1 MGKGGFPYNRSRPL
15 WRDLRD
21 QQAKSF
27 TVFFFL
33 KNFMQ
38 KRQYIGAV
46 LAEASPVGFP
56 TIYSPRAALLGNLS
70 GSTV

>member
-27 TVFFFL
+27 TVFFF
-33 KNFMQ
+33 K
-38 KRQYIGAV
+38 KISCRSV
-46 LAEASPVGFP
+46 
-56 TIYSPRAALLGNLS
+56 
-70 GSTV
+70 ST

>member
-1 MGKGGFPYNRSRPL
+1 
-15 WRDLRD
+15 
-21 QQAKSF
+21 
-27 TVFFFL
+27 
-33 KNFMQ
+33 MQ